1 MNPLLLLTAMILIS
15 SHAQTLS
22 GSTTE
27 AGSDSGDTAVTGSL
41 FIHGGWLFDGISD
54 TRRRN
59 SGILIREG
67 KIAAI
72 DVPETSNLKNE
83 SDVIELAD
91 TATILPGLI
100 DLHAH
105 YKLDFID
112 R

>member
-1 MNPLLLLTAMILIS
+1 MKRLLLLTAMMLIS
-15 SHAQTLS
+15 FHAYTLS
-22 GSTTE
+22 DSPTVS
-27 AGSDSGDTAVTGSL
+27 GSDSSDTAVTGSL

-59 SGILIREG
+59 SGILIKGG

-83 SDVIELAD
+83 S
-91 TATILPGLI
+91 TIRKLI
-100 DLHAH
+100 
-105 YKLDFID
+105 